1 MNKARF
7 APFFSRPWL
16 VGIAVF
22 VAFLFLVIAFFP
34 WDTLRE
40 PINRYVSA
48 QLGRNFEI
56 TRHLSVSV
64 GRTTTVRAEAVE
76 VANPSWAQEPYL
88 LKATAAEF
96 DIRLLPLLFGKVEI
110 PRIVLTEP
118 RIGLQLEPDG
128 RRTWA
133 LSSDTSDASSAP
145 NIGELLVDKGSL
157 SYRAA
162 AQGADLDVQFSLASE
177 SGDELPLSYKVAG
190 KWQRE
195 KFTASGRTGGILKL
209 SEDSSGQFPLEVDA
223 VAGNTTLKAK
233 GSISNLAA
241 LGAMDVRF
249 DLQGRN
255 LDELYKF
262 LGVALP
268 STRPYKVSG
277 QLVKRGQLWSATGI
291 TGVLGKS
298 DITGALNFDQSTKV
312 PLLSGKVQ
320 SKVLDFADLGPVVGL
335 APSAMTPEK
344 ATAGAA
350 SGGRAQSASRKVLP
364 VATLD
369 VARLQSMDADV
380 VYSAADIKHVEA
392 LPLDKGSVH
401 VKLKA
406 GVLQLEPLSLG
417 VAGGTVAGSIQI
429 DSNATPASY
438 VARLDVRALR
448 FNQLFPTVETTKTGL
463 GKISG
468 QFDLKGKGNS
478 AAQML
483 GSASGNMAVLM
494 GQGEISNILLEFM
507 GLDGGEVIKFLL
519 RGDRNVQLRC
529 GAAAFDVKQGLM
541 TSRAIVLDTADT
553 LITGEGRISLADE
566 TLDILLK
573 PEPKDRSILSL
584 RSPLKIGGTFGKPS
598 AAPDKAALAGRAGLA
613 LLLGAINPL
622 LALAATIE
630 TGPGENADCAGVLA
644 VAATPN
650 AVAKP
655 KAEVKPKADLP
666 RAPVIRH

>member
-1 MNKARF
+1 MV
-7 APFFSRPWL
+7 L
-16 VGIAVF
+16 LILTVY
-22 VAFLFLVIAFFP
+22 FFP

-40 PINRYVSA
+40 PINRYVSG
-48 QLGRNFEI
+48 QLGRRFEI
-56 TRHLSVSV
+56 TRHLAVSV

-76 VANPSWAQEPYL
+76 IANPSWAHEPYL
-88 LKATAAEF
+88 LRATAAEF
-96 DIRLLPLLFGKVEI
+96 DIRLFPLIFGKIEI

-118 RIGLQLEPDG
+118 QIGLQLEPDG

-133 LSSDTSDASSAP
+133 LSRDTSDSSAAP
-145 NIGELLVDKGSL
+145 KIGALLVDKGNL

-162 AQGADLDVQFSLASE
+162 GQGADLDVQFSLARE
-177 SGDELPLSYKVAG
+177 SDGALPLSYQVTG
-190 KWQRE
+190 KWKRE
-195 KFTASGRTGGILKL
+195 KFTASGRTGGILQL
-209 SEDSSGQFPLEVDA
+209 SENSGGQFPLEVNA

-233 GSISNLAA
+233 GSIANLAA
-241 LGAMDVRF
+241 LDAMDASF

-277 QLVKRGQLWSATGI
+277 QLAKRGKLWSVSRLKGL
-291 TGVLGKS
+291 LGES
-298 DITGALNFDQSTKV
+298 DISGALDFDQSTKV

-320 SKVLDFADLGPVVGL
+320 SRVLDFADLGPVVGL
-335 APSAMTPEK
+335 TPSANAPDK
-344 ATAGAA
+344 SNAGAA
-350 SGGRAQSASRKVLP
+350 TPARKQNVSRKVLP

-429 DSNATPASY
+429 DSNVTPAAYST
-438 VARLDVRALR
+438 RLDVRALR
-448 FNQLFPTVETTKTGL
+448 LNQLFPTVETTKSGL
-463 GKISG
+463 RKTSG
-468 QFDLKGKGNS
+468 QLDLKARGNS
-478 AAQML
+478 AALML

-529 GAAAFDVKQGLM
+529 GAAAFEVNRGLM
-541 TSRAIVLDTADT
+541 TSRAIVLDTSDT
-553 LITGEGRISLADE
+553 LITGEGNISLANE
-566 TLDILLK
+566 TLDIVLK
-573 PEPKDRSILSL
+573 PQPKDQSILSL
-584 RSPLKIGGTFGKPS
+584 RSPLRISGTFGKPS

-622 LALAATIE
+622 LALAATVE
-630 TGPGENADCAGVLA
+630 TGPGENADCTGVLA
-644 VAATPN
+644 LAANPN

-655 KAEVKPKADLP
+655 KPEVKPKADVKP
-666 RAPVIRH
+666 APVIRH